1 MSKAEYYFVNFISL
15 INNVIDSKQPYG
27 QPLSHLSLNLSN
39 SILKQNLTDKVKVP
53 DICYFTQ

>member
-27 QPLSHLSLNLSN
+27 HPLTHLSFNVNN
-39 SILKQNLTDKVKVP
+39 SILMQNLTDKVKVP